1 MNYKDE
7 VLIDQQVVK
16 ETDHSTITKMLLNCP
31 ECNLLQQGYYTRF
44 KDSATYPKYCTYCG
58 AKLEK
63 EENKK

>member
-7 VLIDQQVVK
+7 VLIDQQVMR
-16 ETDHSTITKMLLNCP
+16 ETDHATIIKLLLNCP
-31 ECNLLQQGYYTRF
+31 LCDLLQQGYYIRF

-63 EENKK
+63 EVTP